1 MFDKLNQ
8 NILMLKYQNLV
19 VQTFFLVAPTSRFS
33 SRKVR
38 QAIIGKECGFT
49 SQLLVEICSLKQLK
63 YYLALFKISK
73 NSEVYILRS
82 QKDAKNSFGAQE
94 INRFH
99 IVESENIYE
108 SSKSSQSW
116 LEKLR
121 VTYTAYDQMRPH
133 FRIQRCVSDR
143 IFNQNGRWKSDRSK
157 GEYIKDRITIA
168 SLIKFSN
175 MILPPKI
182 SPTLMHRRT
191 GSTSIKLSFPLIH
204 LFVEENK

>member
-1 MFDKLNQ
+1 MFDKLDQ

-143 IFNQNGRWKSDRSK
+143 IFNQRGRWKSDRSK
-157 GEYIKDRITIA
+157 GECIKDRITIV

-182 SPTLMHRRT
+182 SPLMYRRT
-191 GSTSIKLSFPLIH
+191 GSTSRKLSFSLIH